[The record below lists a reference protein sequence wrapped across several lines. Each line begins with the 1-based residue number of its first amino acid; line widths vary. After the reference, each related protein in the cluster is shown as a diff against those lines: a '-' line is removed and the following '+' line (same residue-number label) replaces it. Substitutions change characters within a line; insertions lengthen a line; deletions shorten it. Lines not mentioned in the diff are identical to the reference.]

1 MTQVQVPPSR
11 TPEAVLRGAIK
22 WYPLHELRLA
32 IDAAQSSAEE
42 AVDSSVMTEAQARV
56 AQLAT
61 EDLVAAIRKRQLESL
76 TAAVATAE
84 EEGVVGEPVLEKARA
99 LVVELEG
106 ETPGAEPAP
115 PGTHPMDVLERP
127 PHIDP
132 ALLASVMHCADKTQA
147 AVHGYEYWQGEISK
161 IDTNLY
167 LNYHLTHPNTTYRCR
182 RAVAERPR

>member
-1 MTQVQVPPSR
+1 M
-11 TPEAVLRGAIK
+11 LRGAIK

-32 IDAAQSSAEE
+32 IQAAEASAEE
-42 AVDSSVMTEAQARV
+42 AVDSSVMAEAQARV

-61 EDLVAAIRKRQLESL
+61 EDLVVVMRKRQLESL

-99 LVVELEG
+99 LVVELQG

-115 PGTHPMDVLERP
+115 PGTHPVNLLERP

-132 ALLASVMHCADKTQA
+132 ALLAPVMQCADKSQM
-147 AVHGYEYWQGEISK
+147 AVHGYEYWQGEITPIETIS
-161 IDTNLY
+161 T
-167 LNYHLTHPNTTYRCR
+167 
-182 RAVAERPR
+182 